1 MEMPSREM
9 IELRK
14 MAARSVAD
22 FWKAEAERR
31 AIHLKLYTSDE
42 YIEKFGDHD
51 ANNCIE
57 QVVYAVKQERYYRS
71 QADRESPTEALAER
85 LGIEL

>member
-9 IELRK
+9 LELRK

-31 AIHLKLYTSDE
+31 AIHFELYTSDE
-42 YIEKFGDHD
+42 YIEKFGDKD
-51 ANNCIE
+51 AKVCAE
-57 QVVYAVKQERYYRS
+57 RLVYAIKRERHYRS
-71 QADRESPTEALAER
+71 QADGESPTEALAER

>member
-1 MEMPSREM
+1 MKMPSRDM
-9 IELRK
+9 LELRK
-14 MAARSVAD
+14 MAARSAAD
-22 FWKAEAERR
+22 LWKGEAERR

-57 QVVYAVKQERYYRS
+57 QVAYAIRMERYYRS
-71 QADRESPTEALAER
+71 KADGESPTEALAER

>member
-14 MAARSVAD
+14 KTARSVAD

-31 AIHLKLYTSDE
+31 AIHLELYTSDK
-42 YIEKFGDHD
+42 YIEKFGDKD
-51 ANNCIE
+51 AKNCVE
-57 QVVYAVKQERYYRS
+57 RFVYAVKQERYYRRE
-71 QADRESPTEALAER
+71 ADEESPTEALAKR

>member
-1 MEMPSREM
+1 MEMPSRET

-14 MAARSVAD
+14 TVARSIAD
-22 FWKAEAERR
+22 FWKAEAEIR

-51 ANNCIE
+51 ANNCVG
-57 QVVYAVKQERYYRS
+57 QVVYAVKQERYYRRE
-71 QADRESPTEALAER
+71 ADGESPTEALAER